1 MPMSERSIEA
11 VRLSEV
17 LLHADPIDS
26 DWILDG
32 QPEARSA
39 EWSRSVD
46 GTTTT
51 NVWDCTAGRFRWFFA
66 VDEIVHIMDGSVT
79 VSSEDHPARTLV
91 AGDAALFRAGTWSEW
106 HVENYVRKHAILRRH
121 LPASMSFALQF
132 AGNVRG
138 ALRRAK
144 QLGRTDA
151 AASTTAGMRSGSQ
164 S

>member
-1 MPMSERSIEA
+1 
-11 VRLSEV
+11 
-17 LLHADPIDS
+17 
-26 DWILDG
+26 
-32 QPEARSA
+32 
-39 EWSRSVD
+39 
-46 GTTTT
+46 
-51 NVWDCTAGRFRWFFA
+51 
-66 VDEIVHIMDGSVT
+66 MDGSVT

-121 LPASMSFALQF
+121 LPTSMSFALQF

>member
-1 MPMSERSIEA
+1 MTEQSIEA

-17 LLHADPIDS
+17 LLQPSPIEQ

-32 QPEARSA
+32 DPQARTA

-51 NVWDCTAGRFRWFFA
+51 NVWDCTAGRFRWYFA

-79 VSSEDHPARTLV
+79 VSSDDHPARTLV

-121 LPASMSFALQF
+121 LPGSLLLALKF

-144 QLGRTDA
+144 GLGLKDPVA
-151 AASTTAGMRSGSQ
+151 PGL
-164 S
+164 